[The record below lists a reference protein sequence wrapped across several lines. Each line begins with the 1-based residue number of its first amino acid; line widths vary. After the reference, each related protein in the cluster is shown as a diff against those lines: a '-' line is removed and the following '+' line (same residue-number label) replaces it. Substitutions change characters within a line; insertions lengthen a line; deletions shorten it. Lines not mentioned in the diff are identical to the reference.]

1 MRSGWSWLAFATAAT
16 VVVAAAAGYVLGMTA
31 IPRTTGGIVLVPAA
45 VLALTALGSFQIV
58 RSLERS
64 ATHGRRPAA
73 ENPWDTFTRE
83 LDRSRRFSRSFVLLR
98 APRPASGTAGVHPE
112 DHDQT
117 RKLLALVL
125 RSIDHVWFV
134 DQSVFVLLAETTL
147 ESAGNA
153 VARLR
158 GAVPESFA
166 TGMLEVAEFPRD
178 GLTTGGLLANL
189 HPISSHPSKLVRLP
203 VAPEA
208 RHENERTG

>member
-1 MRSGWSWLAFATAAT
+1 MRAGWSWLAFATAAT
-16 VVVAAAAGYVLGMTA
+16 VVVAAIAGYVLGMTT
-31 IPRTTGGIVLVPAA
+31 IPRATGGIVLVVAA

-64 ATHGRRPAA
+64 ATHGRPAA

-83 LDRSRRFSRSFVLLR
+83 LDRSRRFGRSFVLLR
-98 APRPASGTAGVHPE
+98 APRPVSDTAAVRPE
-112 DHDQT
+112 DHDRTQ
-117 RKLLALVL
+117 KLLALVL

-134 DQSVFVLLAETTL
+134 DQSLFVLLAETTL

-166 TGMLEVAEFPRD
+166 TETLEIAEFPRD

-189 HPISSHPSKLVRLP
+189 HPIRSHPSKLVRLP

-208 RHENERTG
+208 RYGNERTG